1 MLMKYDRSHVTIFV
15 LAILLILAVGY
26 IISERITAARANE
39 LINISQRAY
48 YAGVYDTVSALYA
61 QTENC
66 GVAEVNLVNV
76 TREVVDVGCIKSGT
90 PK

>member
-1 MLMKYDRSHVTIFV
+1 MKYDRSQVIIFV
-15 LAILLILAVGY
+15 LAILLILSVGY
-26 IISERITAARANE
+26 IISEHITAARTNE

-66 GVAEVNLVNV
+66 GIATVNLVNV
-76 TREVVDVGCIKSGT
+76 TRKVVDVGCIKSEDA
-90 PK
+90 K